1 MARDE
6 YFSFPSFSSSN
17 EELILNCRIFKIA
30 NISNRFSSANWKS
43 YPHVE
48 KPSRRYV
55 DMFSSAYGRIYSSR
69 KSAHAQTENQESSTS
84 ERGARASYRT
94 MFPEISTRSSLLE
107 PSFRYLSPGS
117 EEEKCRA
124 LDHMRQTPF
133 IHSARFLTSSYFYI
147 YVTVLKLFPPF
158 GTSSMS

>member
-84 ERGARASYRT
+84 ERGARASYWT
-94 MFPEISTRSSLLE
+94 MFPKISPRLSLLE
-107 PSFRYLSPGS
+107 PSFRWLLPDSEGEKRLSFNT
-117 EEEKCRA
+117 
-124 LDHMRQTPF
+124 HT
-133 IHSARFLTSSYFYI
+133 FLTRKTLFTTKS
-147 YVTVLKLFPPF
+147 KLSTNKLLPWYLWSTHTA
-158 GTSSMS
+158 GVSN